1 MGGEEAAMVGA
12 GHRGVDPVED
22 CLTRWRA
29 LWEEPV
35 RGWDFSELEG
45 RVEEVEPPWSY
56 ERIVRHEL
64 EQAGSALDIGTGG
77 GEFLIRIQDH
87 LPIEV
92 HATEGWETNREVARD
107 ALAPLGIEVRDYDAE
122 RDDRLPYDDAS
133 LDVVLA
139 RHEAY
144 CAKEVVRVLRPGGW
158 FVTQQVDGRNLADL
172 AAVFGAGPAYPSVTL
187 ENLCREAQQAG
198 LIIEREEQWS
208 GPIRFDSVDTLV
220 SYLRFMPWQLPEG
233 FSIDG
238 YRDELMALDQ
248 QEEPLEFTE
257 RRFIIVA
264 HLPEPDPPPADPF
277 SGWRPRTGDS
287 RLVI

>member
-1 MGGEEAAMVGA
+1 MIDTDRLERWRCLWDA
-12 GHRGVDPVED
+12 PVE
-22 CLTRWRA
+22 
-29 LWEEPV
+29 
-35 RGWDFSELEG
+35 GWDFSEFEG
-45 RVEEVEPPWSY
+45 RVEESEPPWSY
-56 ERIVRHEL
+56 EDIVRYEL

-92 HATEGWETNREVARD
+92 HATEGWEANVPIARK
-107 ALAPLGIEVRDYDAE
+107 ALAPLGIEVREYDADH
-122 RDDRLPYDDAS
+122 DDRLPYDDAC

-144 CAKEVVRVLRPGGW
+144 RATEVVRVLRPGGW
-158 FVTQQVDGRNLADL
+158 FVTQQVDGHNLDDL
-172 AAVFGAGPAYPSVTL
+172 VARFGGEPDRPEVTL
-187 ENLCREAQQAG
+187 ENLCHEAQQAG
-198 LIIEREEQWS
+198 LILERAEGWS

-220 SYLRFMPWQLPEG
+220 SYLRFMPWQLPED

-238 YRDELMALDQ
+238 YRDELMALER
-248 QEEPLEFTE
+248 QEAPLEFTE

-277 SGWRPRTGDS
+277 SGWMPSG
-287 RLVI
+287 